1 MAVVRVTPSGIM
13 DKDTDMAYVSQGNYV
28 DANDIRHRQTDGST
42 FGGVMSV
49 VGNSLVST
57 IPDYVT
63 SNKKFR
69 IFLDLTDF
77 YDSAVGSVNFTWKIQ
92 ENGSPFIGTA
102 SNSATF
108 IASLS
113 VFANTVYT
121 TIDGLVAY
129 TTVGTFSFVPTKTVG
144 GVVYAGYFDMEF
156 TGNTVDYKLWVEN
169 TVSNAANIFVTQE
182 WVPSAADQSFRV
194 VGSRQLEGYLFVFLA
209 SVTKSSGITSLLSEI
224 GVIYSTDNGVTY
236 TYKRLIRSKQLGF
249 STDRRIEA
257 EVERNGS
264 NVNLY
269 WTDGFNKP
277 RAMYLKYS
285 LITTQDGFLYAVG
298 GRYDLETINDE
309 SSFFYKGTSAYFDSV
324 EVLQG
329 GGALTSGNKRY
340 TGRFL
345 TEDFVPTDF
354 IYPTNPL
361 NIYSASFNK
370 ASKVEGD
377 VENTITNKSVK
388 ITVKNFQSDIY
399 KYFELIALEYV
410 GTTFTSTIVERFR
423 IPNGATQL
431 TVSHTNI
438 GQDNILLSNQE
449 LLGITS
455 KYLTAQTIKI
465 FSNRMT
471 MSNLVEQTDYDLS
484 SWASA
489 IQHSVCETY
498 IPGLGIAKNITSDD
512 PSTAFGEYQDPN
524 NVFSKTGYMYN
535 DTYRFG
541 VQVQWKNTGKWS
553 SPYWVDDIRFDNS
566 ATNVVG
572 SRRKTFGGTVSG
584 VNTGTETITVNGHN
598 FYNGQPVYFSATTIG
613 GLAANTVYYV
623 LNKTTNT
630 FQLSADFGSSAIINL
645 TSGGTGTILD
655 KKVDT
660 NLTNSDATLAKVYY
674 PRFFD
679 VDLDYLVDTDNSGS
693 GDTYLRD
700 LIVGYRIVRSE
711 RIPEVAAT
719 GYFFVGSTSISP
731 SPTIWVPDG
740 MSNDRSIIG
749 GAAYTQHLFFWSPD
763 DYFGKTYN
771 YQSTDF
777 IKILAPP
784 DRTNMLQVQG
794 VAEGDSV
801 EYNTV
806 LPLSA
811 LEMKGQFADFPGY
824 FVNPMTTTLNFQD
837 FTPSGHVHLEQGEDG
852 EIAGTKYSI
861 GYADPVGLQKTIN
874 YRRADVFEM
883 GSVIPAFGAPISSN
897 EFGFYYGQVFRD
909 LGGNKKYPA
918 NKELTQYQTTGH
930 FYILTS
936 GQTGIINAE
945 PVFGGDV
952 FNQKSYTLLR
962 MGSHSNAGPNPRSA
976 ATMGSAMGFYSQNT
990 SNLQMLNVLDND
1002 GTFTGPG
1009 YQFPQSLDTSFGGTF
1024 PAGSWGSG
1032 VCYWI
1037 EQWPEVSNQQNYNR
1051 GYDPIDNSIL
1061 DTGYDTN
1068 LDYNGYLPSRITW
1081 SAKKVIESQK
1091 DNYRLFKPLDFSD
1104 LDLTLGPIVHHD
1116 IVDNNFYTWQPYS
1129 VQRQYFSEA
1138 SLFGAREGSD
1148 IVVGSG
1154 SILGSP
1160 GKELTS
1166 IGMFKKW
1173 SHVKGK
1179 SQNGKDTFYW
1189 YNDQLQKIV
1198 RFGQDGTRVVSDKG
1212 MISYLTNNGKYV
1224 SNQDYPLTGL
1234 GVHGVWNDKYSEAIF
1249 TFKYIEEP
1257 TTKQFTLVYDELKNG
1272 FICFHSYYPNIYL
1285 QYKNTFF
1292 SPNPSTP
1299 KTIYLHDRGSES
1311 TYYGTYVTPTITA
1324 VMNYDPN
1331 VSKNFEALQMVTDQ
1345 QPFFVDLTT
1354 PNHISYL
1361 DETEFEE
1368 REDLWYSPI
1377 KNDSTSTGLNNGN
1390 TSRLWGKWLKV
1401 KLSLEASG
1409 GKQKLIN
1416 FIVKFRTMARLF
1428 NQ

>member
-410 GTTFTSTIVERFR
+410 GTTFTSTIIERFR
-423 IPNGATQL
+423 IPSGATQL

-806 LPLSA
+806 LPVSA

-824 FVNPMTTTLNFQD
+824 FVNPMTTTLNFQN

-861 GYADPVGLQKTIN
+861 GYADTVGLQKTIN

-909 LGGNKKYPA
+909 LGGNKKYPV

-1138 SLFGAREGSD
+1138 SLFGAREGTD

-1401 KLSLEASG
+1401 KLSLEASV

-1416 FIVKFRTMARLF
+1416 FMVKFRAMSRLY

>member
-13 DKDTDMAYVSQGNYV
+13 DKDTDLAYVSQGNYV

-49 VGNSLVST
+49 VGNSSVLQF
-57 IPDYVT
+57 PNYT
-63 SNKKFR
+63 SANKKFR

-77 YDSAVGSVNFTWKIQ
+77 YDTAVGSVSFTWKLQ
-92 ENGSPFIGTA
+92 EDGSPFIGTA
-102 SNSATF
+102 TNSASF
-108 IASLS
+108 IASLA

-156 TGNTVDYKLWVEN
+156 TGNTVDYVLWVEN
-169 TVSNAANIFVTQE
+169 TISNAANIYVTQE
-182 WVPSAADQSFRV
+182 WVPSAPDQSFKV
-194 VGSRQLEGYLFVFLA
+194 IGSRQLEDYLFVFLA
-209 SVTKSSGITSLLSEI
+209 SVTKSTGIVSLLSEI
-224 GVIYSTDNGVTY
+224 GVVYSTDNGVSY
-236 TYKRLIRSKQLGF
+236 TYKRLVRSKQLGF
-249 STDRRIEA
+249 STDRQIEA
-257 EVERNGS
+257 EVERTGS

-285 LITTQDGFLYAVG
+285 LITTQDGFLFATG
-298 GRYDLETINDE
+298 GRYDLQTINDE
-309 SSFFYKGTSAYFDSV
+309 TSFFYKGTSAYFDDV
-324 EVLQG
+324 QVLQG
-329 GGALTSGNKRY
+329 GGALTAGNKRY

-345 TEDFVPTDF
+345 TEDFVPSDF
-354 IYPTNPL
+354 LYPTNPL

-370 ASKVEGD
+370 GSKVEGD
-377 VENTITNKSVK
+377 FENTITNKSVK
-388 ITVKNFQSDIY
+388 VTVKNFQADIY
-399 KYFELIALEYV
+399 KYFELICLEYV
-410 GTTFTSTIVERFR
+410 GTTFTSKIVQRFQ
-423 IPNGATQL
+423 IPTGATQL
-431 TVSHTNI
+431 TVNHTNI

-449 LLGITS
+449 LVGITS
-455 KYLTAQTIKI
+455 KYKSVQTLKI
-465 FSNRMT
+465 FNNRMS
-471 MSNLVEQTDYDLS
+471 MSNLVEQIDYDLS
-484 SWASA
+484 TWASN
-489 IQHSVCETY
+489 IQHSICETF
-498 IPGLGIAKNITSDD
+498 IPGLGISKNITSDD
-512 PSTAFGEYQDPN
+512 PGIAFGEYQDPN
-524 NVFSKTGYMYN
+524 NVFKSTGYMYN

-541 VQVQWKNTGKWS
+541 IQVQWKETGKWS
-553 SPYWVDDIRFDNS
+553 SPFWLDDIRFDNS
-566 ATNVVG
+566 ATNVIG
-572 SRRKTFGGTVSG
+572 TRRKTFGGSVSA
-584 VNTGTETITVNGHN
+584 VNTSTETITVNNHN

-623 LNKTTNT
+623 LNKTINT
-630 FQLSADFGSSAIINL
+630 FQLSATFGSSTAVNL
-645 TSGGTGTILD
+645 TSSGTGTILD

-660 NLTNSDATLAKVYY
+660 NLTNADATLAKVYY
-674 PRFFD
+674 PRFYNI
-679 VDLDYLVDTDNSGS
+679 DLDYLVDTDGSGS
-693 GDTYLRD
+693 GDTYLRN
-700 LIVGYRIVRSE
+700 LIVSYRIVRSE
-711 RIPEVAAT
+711 RIPEVVTT

-740 MSNDRSIIG
+740 MSNDRAIPGG
-749 GAAYTQHLFFWSPD
+749 GASTQHLFFWSPD
-763 DYFGKTYN
+763 DYFGKTYT
-771 YQSTDF
+771 YQSTDT

-806 LPLSA
+806 LPVSS

-824 FVNPMTTTLNFQD
+824 FVDPMTTTLNFQN
-837 FTPSGHVHLEQGEDG
+837 FTPNGHVHLEQGEDG

-861 GYADPVGLQKTIN
+861 GYPDTVGLQKSIT
-874 YRRADVFEM
+874 YRRAEVFQM
-883 GSVIPAFGAPISSN
+883 SSVIPIFGAPIAAN
-897 EFGFYYGQVFRD
+897 EFGFYYGQIYRD
-909 LGGNKKYPA
+909 LGGNKKYQA
-918 NKELTQYQTTGH
+918 NKEGTLYQTTGH
-930 FYILTS
+930 LYILPE
-936 GQTGIINAE
+936 GQTGLVNAD

-962 MGSHSNAGPNPRSA
+962 MGSHSNVGPNPRSA
-976 ATMGSAMGFYSQNT
+976 ATMGSAMGFYTQNS
-990 SNLQMLNVLDND
+990 SNLQMLTVLDND

-1061 DTGYDTN
+1061 DTGYNSN
-1068 LDYNGYLPSRITW
+1068 LEYNGYLPTRITW
-1081 SAKKVIESQK
+1081 SAKKVIGSQK
-1091 DNYRLFKPLDFSD
+1091 DNYRIFKPLDFAD

-1129 VQRQYFSEA
+1129 VQRQYFNDA
-1138 SLFGAREGSD
+1138 SLLGAQEGTD
-1148 IVVGSG
+1148 VVVGSG
-1154 SILGSP
+1154 SILGSR
-1160 GKELTS
+1160 GQQLTA

-1179 SQNGKDTFYW
+1179 TPTGKETFYW
-1189 YNDQLQKIV
+1189 YNDQLQKFV
-1198 RFGQDGTRVVSDKG
+1198 RFGQDGTRVISDKG
-1212 MISYLTNNGKYV
+1212 MISYLTANGKYV
-1224 SNQDYPLTGL
+1224 SNQNYPITGL

-1249 TFKYIEEP
+1249 TFRYIEEP
-1257 TTKQFTLVYDELKNG
+1257 TTKQFTIVYDEIKNG
-1272 FICFHSYYPNIYL
+1272 FVAFHSYYPNIYL
-1285 QYKNTFF
+1285 PYKNTFF
-1292 SPNPSTP
+1292 SPNPSLP
-1299 KTIYLHDRGSES
+1299 KALYIHDRGSES
-1311 TYYGTYVTPTITA
+1311 TYYGTYVTPTLTA

-1354 PNHISYL
+1354 TNHISYL
-1361 DETEFEE
+1361 DETEFEK

-1377 KNDSTSTGLNNGN
+1377 KNDSTTTGVNNAD

-1401 KLSLEASG
+1401 KLSFEASI
-1409 GKQKLIN
+1409 GKQKLVN
-1416 FIVKFRTMARLF
+1416 FMVKFRPMARLY

>member
-423 IPNGATQL
+423 IPSGATQL

-553 SPYWVDDIRFDNS
+553 SPYWLDDIRFDNS

-824 FVNPMTTTLNFQD
+824 FVNPMTTTLNFQN

-861 GYADPVGLQKTIN
+861 GYADTVGLQKTIN
-874 YRRADVFEM
+874 YRRAEVFEM

-909 LGGNKKYPA
+909 LGGNKKYPV

-1249 TFKYIEEP
+1249 TFKYIEES

-1331 VSKNFEALQMVTDQ
+1331 ISKNFEALQMVTDQ

-1401 KLSLEASG
+1401 KLSLEASV

-1416 FIVKFRTMARLF
+1416 FMVKFRAMSRLY

>member
-144 GVVYAGYFDMEF
+144 GVVYAGYFDIEF

-423 IPNGATQL
+423 IPSGATQL

-553 SPYWVDDIRFDNS
+553 SPYWLDDIRFDNS

-674 PRFFD
+674 PRFFN

-806 LPLSA
+806 LPVSA

-824 FVNPMTTTLNFQD
+824 FVNPMTTTLNFQN

-861 GYADPVGLQKTIN
+861 GYADTVGLQKTIN
-874 YRRADVFEM
+874 YRRAEVFEM

-909 LGGNKKYPA
+909 LGGNKKYPV

-1331 VSKNFEALQMVTDQ
+1331 ISKNFEALQMVTDQ

-1401 KLSLEASG
+1401 KLSLEASV

-1416 FIVKFRTMARLF
+1416 FMVKFRAMSRLY

>member
-13 DKDTDMAYVSQGNYV
+13 DKDTDLAYVSQGNYV
-28 DANDIRHRQTDGST
+28 DANDVRHRQTDGNT

-49 VGNSLVST
+49 VGNTSMLQF
-57 IPDYVT
+57 PDYT
-63 SNKKFR
+63 AANKKFR

-77 YDSAVGSVNFTWKIQ
+77 YDTAVGSVNFTWKLQ
-92 ENGSPFIGTA
+92 EDGSAFIGTA
-102 SNSATF
+102 SNTATF
-108 IASLS
+108 IASLAT
-113 VFANTVYT
+113 FANTVYT
-121 TIDGLVAY
+121 TIDGLVGY
-129 TTVGTFSFVPTKTVG
+129 TTVGAFAFTPTKTIG
-144 GVVYAGYFDMEF
+144 GVVYTGYFDIEF

-169 TVSNAANIFVTQE
+169 TVSNAATIYVTRE
-182 WVPSAADQSFRV
+182 WVPVAADQSFKV
-194 VGSRQLEGYLFVFLA
+194 IGSQQLEEKLFVFLA
-209 SVTKSSGITSLLSEI
+209 SVTKSSGIISLLSEV
-224 GVIYSTDNGVTY
+224 GVVYSTDNGVSY
-236 TYKRLIRSKQLGF
+236 TYRRLIRSKQLGF
-249 STDRRIEA
+249 STDRRVEA

-264 NVNLY
+264 SVNLY

-285 LITTQDGFLYAVG
+285 LITTTDAFLVAAG

-324 EVLQG
+324 EVIQG

-345 TEDFVPTDF
+345 TEDFVPSDF
-354 IYPTNPL
+354 LYPTNPL

-377 VENTITNKSVK
+377 VENTVTNKSVK
-388 ITVKNFQSDIY
+388 ITVKNFQTDIY
-399 KYFELIALEYV
+399 KYFELIAIEYV
-410 GTTFTSTIVERFR
+410 GTTFVTKIVERFK
-423 IPNGATQL
+423 IATGASQL
-431 TVSHTNI
+431 TVNHTNI

-455 KYLTAQTIKI
+455 KYLSAQTVKI

-498 IPGLGIAKNITSDD
+498 IQGLGISKNITSDD
-512 PSTAFGEYQDPN
+512 PGTSFGEYQDPN

-541 VQVQWKNTGKWS
+541 IQVQWKNTGKWS
-553 SPYWVDDIRFDNS
+553 SPFWVEDIRFDNS
-566 ATNVVG
+566 ASNVVG
-572 SRRKTFGGTVSG
+572 SRRKTFGGSVSG
-584 VNTGTETITVNGHN
+584 VNTTTETITVTGHN

-613 GLAANTVYYV
+613 GLAANTIYYV
-623 LNKTTNT
+623 LNRTANT
-630 FQLSADFGSSAIINL
+630 FQLSSTFGSSTVINL

-655 KKVDT
+655 KKIDT
-660 NLTNSDATLAKVYY
+660 NLTNANASLAKVYY
-674 PRFFD
+674 PRFFNI
-679 VDLDYLVDTDNSGS
+679 DLDYLVDTDSSGS
-693 GDTYLRD
+693 GDTYLRN
-700 LIVGYRIVRSE
+700 LIVGYRIVRGD

-719 GYFFVGSTSISP
+719 GYFFVSSTSISP
-731 SPTIWVPDG
+731 DPTISVPDG
-740 MSNDRSIIG
+740 MSNDRAIPGG
-749 GAAYTQHLFFWSPD
+749 GANTQRLFFWSPD
-763 DYFGKTYN
+763 DYFGKTYT
-771 YQSTDF
+771 YQSTDT

-784 DRTNMLQVQG
+784 DRTNMVQVQG
-794 VAEGDSV
+794 VAEGDNTT
-801 EYNTV
+801 YTTV
-806 LPLSA
+806 LPVSA

-824 FVNPMTTTLNFQD
+824 FVDPMSTTLNFQN
-837 FTPSGHVHLEQGEDG
+837 FTPSGHVHLELGEDG

-861 GYADPVGLQKTIN
+861 GYPDTIGLQKSIN
-874 YRRADVFEM
+874 YRRTEVFEM
-883 GSVIPAFGAPISSN
+883 GSVIPAFAAPIASN
-897 EFGFYYGQVFRD
+897 EFGFYYGQIYRD
-909 LGGNKKYPA
+909 LGGNKKYSA

-936 GQTGIINAE
+936 GQTGVVNAE

-962 MGSHSNAGPNPRSA
+962 MGSHSNAGGSPRSA

-990 SNLQMLNVLDND
+990 SNLQMLTVLDND

-1009 YQFPQSLDTSFGGTF
+1009 YQFPQSLDTSKGGTF

-1061 DTGYDTN
+1061 DTGYNIN

-1081 SAKKVIESQK
+1081 SAKKVIGSQK
-1091 DNYRLFKPLDFSD
+1091 DNYRLFKPLDFAD

-1116 IVDNNFYTWQPYS
+1116 VVDNNFYTWQPYS
-1129 VQRQYFSEA
+1129 VQRQYFNDA
-1138 SLFGAREGSD
+1138 SLIGAQEGTD
-1148 IVVGSG
+1148 VVVGSG
-1154 SILGSP
+1154 SILGSR
-1160 GKELTS
+1160 GQELTG
-1166 IGMFKKW
+1166 IGLFKKW
-1173 SHVKGK
+1173 SHVKGRTPT
-1179 SQNGKDTFYW
+1179 GKETFYW
-1189 YNDQLQKIV
+1189 YNDQLQKFV
-1198 RFGQDGTRVVSDKG
+1198 RFGQDGTRVISDKG
-1212 MISYLTNNGKYV
+1212 MISYLTNNGKFV

-1234 GVHGVWNDKYSEAIF
+1234 GVHGVWNDKYAEAIF
-1249 TFKYIEEP
+1249 TFKYIDEP
-1257 TTKQFTLVYDELKNG
+1257 TTKQFTVVYDEIKNG
-1272 FICFHSYYPNIYL
+1272 FVAFHSYYPNIYL
-1285 QYKNTFF
+1285 RFKNTFF
-1292 SPNPSTP
+1292 SPNPAVP
-1299 KTIYLHDRGSES
+1299 KALYLHDRGSES
-1311 TYYGTYVTPTITA
+1311 TYYGTYATPSLTG

-1331 VSKNFEALQMVTDQ
+1331 VSKNFEALQFVTDT
-1345 QPFFVDLTT
+1345 QPYDVYLTT
-1354 PNHISYL
+1354 TNHVSYL
-1361 DETEFEE
+1361 DETEFEK
-1368 REDLWYSPI
+1368 REDIWYSPI
-1377 KNDSTSTGLNNGN
+1377 KNDSTSTGLNNGD

-1401 KLSLEASG
+1401 KMTFEASS

-1416 FIVKFRTMARLF
+1416 IMVKFRPMARLY

>member
-156 TGNTVDYKLWVEN
+156 SGNTVDYKLWVEN

-182 WVPSAADQSFRV
+182 WVPSAADRSFRV

-209 SVTKSSGITSLLSEI
+209 SVTKSTGITSLLSEI
-224 GVIYSTDNGVTY
+224 GIIYSTDNGVTY

-264 NVNLY
+264 SVNLY

-377 VENTITNKSVK
+377 LENTITNKSVK

-423 IPNGATQL
+423 IPSGATQL

-553 SPYWVDDIRFDNS
+553 SPYWLDDIRFDNS

-660 NLTNSDATLAKVYY
+660 NLTNSDASLAKVYY

-731 SPTIWVPDG
+731 SSTIWVPDG

-824 FVNPMTTTLNFQD
+824 FVNPMTTTLNFQS

-861 GYADPVGLQKTIN
+861 GYADTVGLQKTIN

-1331 VSKNFEALQMVTDQ
+1331 ISKNFEALQMVTDQ

-1416 FIVKFRTMARLF
+1416 FIVKFRTMSRLF